1 LLNTSKASLKAVGGR
16 HLLRCTTAGLWC
28 QEGKPS
34 QATAL
39 QILLAGPFLGHNLL
53 FTTKEILQLK
63 HTPQGALP
71 CLR

>member
-1 LLNTSKASLKAVGGR
+1 MLCELDTYSGALADAWRQSQA
-16 HLLRCTTAGLWC
+16 
-28 QEGKPS
+28 KPS
-34 QATAL
+34 QATSEADFTL

-63 HTPQGALP
+63 HNPQGALL